1 MEALLT
7 HPLVNVNAKDAVRNV
22 KVGHFG
28 MVGKLGAPHCWPM
41 RVSYPVCAC
50 NLISRIPGCASW
62 EQTSDPSEVR
72 ALVPFLFVQG
82 GLTPLHLAAIH
93 GHVPVLLALLKHPK
107 IDVNAEDNVRKGAG
121 HELSILRAATI
132 IRALRLSCSGLLH
145 CALFS
150 GTISCS
156 VRLRNC

>member
-1 MEALLT
+1 
-7 HPLVNVNAKDAVRNV
+7 
-22 KVGHFG
+22 
-28 MVGKLGAPHCWPM
+28 M

-50 NLISRIPGCASW
+50 NLISRIPGCVSW

-121 HELSILRAATI
+121 HELRNMYITSSNPHSRPASVLFRMA
-132 IRALRLSCSGLLH
+132 ALRFVQWHDQLFGSSFQLLKP
-145 CALFS
+145 F
-150 GTISCS
+150 
-156 VRLRNC
+156 